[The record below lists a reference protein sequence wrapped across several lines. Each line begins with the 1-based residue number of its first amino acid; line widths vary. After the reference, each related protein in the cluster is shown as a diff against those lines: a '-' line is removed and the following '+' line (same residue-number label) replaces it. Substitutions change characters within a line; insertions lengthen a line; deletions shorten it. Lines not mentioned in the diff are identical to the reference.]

1 VNPATGRPYS
11 ATLPDCRAYEMVSP
25 AEKNANQADT
35 RLGPSSQA
43 GEAVTFA
50 SQGSFAGELSHG
62 NFSNSY
68 FAASSATGWQVSGGL
83 VSSVGNPTW
92 SLQSED
98 GILDGNP
105 EASSLLVLRMARATK
120 RDEFVFIEDDGAT
133 IARTL
138 PVESP
143 GTFPPLYRGASSDL
157 SDLVLNLGELSE
169 PLLPA
174 DTNNT
179 PAEGRSLYEITG
191 AGSSSPA
198 LNLVGV
204 DNSGTLL
211 DNSGIGIGSD
221 GPKARPGE
229 KTAHSNISAQNAI
242 SAGGSTVFFN
252 TQTSTHQLYARID
265 GGQPGAVTVNVA
277 GTSSCSTSAVCN
289 VTSPVTFWGASSDGS
304 KVFFT
309 AAQAGLVAGDTDAT
323 NALYECALPGDAS
336 TPPTP
341 SGTVNP
347 CPDLNP
353 ISVTGTT
360 EGADVQGVV
369 HISNDGLHVY
379 FVATGV
385 LASNELNGKTAQKGA
400 DNLYVYEPD
409 PANPG
414 QYTTAFIAGLPSS
427 DAALWGGEEASE
439 AQTTPDG
446 RYLVFASSG
455 QLTPDDTSTVAQVFR
470 YDAQT
475 GELLRVSTGVDGYD
489 NNGNTD
495 VNPAAI
501 LAPAAAIEGAR
512 ADFANSVRA
521 ISEDGSYI
529 VFTTAEALS
538 PQDTNNAT
546 DVYEWHEGQVSLLSG
561 GQDPHG
567 SSFLRMTASGRDVF
581 FNTDESLVPQD
592 TGSGDLDLYDARIDG
607 GFPAPAAAVACSG
620 EACQGPLAAAPL
632 LQPPASTTFTGGVNL
647 TPPALTPAVTPPKK
661 SVAQIRKEKLTK
673 ALKACRKKSKRKR
686 ASCVASAHKK
696 YGATK

>member
-1 VNPATGRPYS
+1 MNPATGQPYS
-11 ATLPDCRAYEMVSP
+11 MALPDCRAYEMVSP
-25 AEKNANQADT
+25 ADKNGNGAGKY
-35 RLGPSSQA
+35 LGPGASD
-43 GEAVTFA
+43 GEAVTF
-50 SQGSFAGELSHG
+50 SSKGSFAGLLEHG
-62 NFSNSY
+62 L
-68 FAASSATGWQVSGGL
+68 FANNYLVARSATGWQINGSL
-83 VSSVGNPTW
+83 TSSPGDPTW
-92 SLQSED
+92 SQQLEV
-98 GILDGNP
+98 GTLDGNP
-105 EASSLLVLRMARATK
+105 EASRLIVLRKARATEL
-120 RDEFVFIEDDGAT
+120 DEFVLIEGDGAT

-138 PVESP
+138 PAQAGSTPYPAE
-143 GTFPPLYRGASSDL
+143 YRGASSDL
-157 SDLVLNLGELSE
+157 SDIVFNPAEKSE
-169 PLLPA
+169 HLLPA
-174 DTNNT
+174 DTSTSSANQ
-179 PAEGRSLYEITG
+179 ALYEITG

-221 GPKARPGE
+221 TSSEHPGAREG
-229 KTAHSNISAQNAI
+229 ISAQNGI

-252 TQTSTHQLYARID
+252 TQTSTHQLYARLD

-277 GTSSCSTSAVCN
+277 GTSSCSTSAVCD

-304 KVFFT
+304 RVFFT

-323 NALYECALPGDAS
+323 NALYECGLPGDAG

-353 ISVTGTT
+353 ISVTGTA

-369 HISNDGLHVY
+369 HISNDGSHVY

-400 DNLYVYEPD
+400 DNLYVYERD

-414 QYTTAFIAGLPSS
+414 GYTTAFIADLPSS
-427 DAALWGGEEASE
+427 DAALWGGEAASE

-446 RYLVFASSG
+446 RYLVFASNG

-495 VNPAAI
+495 INPATI
-501 LAPAAAIEGAR
+501 PAPEAAYEGAR

-529 VFTTAEALS
+529 VFTTAAALS

-567 SSFLRMTASGRDVF
+567 SSFRRMTASGQDVF
-581 FNTDESLVPQD
+581 FATEESLVPQD
-592 TGSGDLDLYDARIDG
+592 TGSGEENLYDARIDG

-647 TPPALTPAVTPPKK
+647 TPPAVTPPVIPPKK
-661 SVAQIRKEKLTK
+661 SAAQIRAEKLTK

-686 ASCVASAHKK
+686 ASCKASARKK
-696 YGATK
+696 YGAKK